1 MRIRKMPKIKKEAN
15 SKKIPKNL
23 FYYEIIGIIL
33 TIFSFFAL
41 ARLGKFGFYL
51 CLILKLLFGDWYFLF
66 IFLGIIVGLYFLLKH
81 QKLPITSLSFL
92 GYLLIFISLTVL
104 SHFSMHDYV
113 IQYSESY
120 FSTTASLYFDYFKTG
135 ALTSIVGGGLI
146 GMVLFYLFY
155 YLLAKPGIII
165 ICIGMI
171 LTGICF
177 LSKKTFIDY
186 VNFFKNGFQKL
197 LVFIRNRV
205 KKLKTN
211 VEKIN
216 NEYNS
221 SNNKKKL
228 PKQLICEEVTNTFKY
243 ENEVIVEELVTKI
256 KKALNNLCL
265 FHYEV
270 SKMITPNLYVF
281 KIKSFLKINITS
293 LENELKTTLNIPF
306 LIKMDMI
313 TNDIFI
319 EVNNY
324 NLYQLSLYDLK
335 EYFKTDAI
343 VLSVDDRN
351 NPVYLEKEN
360 NRVLIFSKD
369 LNFFINYLFQSLF
382 NKNTCVTLVDFSLKL
397 GKFEAYVDTFYNDF
411 SYIDELIKTLEDE
424 KTTYNNQMAIFIN
437 ISSNVSNLQSYL
449 QKIRYIMEIT
459 KEKNFLF
466 VVQIEKFIDTDS
478 YFYDSFNY
486 LIDASIEDREV
497 LSLFGFSSPLGLM
510 LGKEALLKND
520 DLVVRIASIIVKEK
534 EVSKL

>member
-1 MRIRKMPKIKKEAN
+1 MPKIKKEAN

-171 LTGICF
+171 LTWICF

>member
-1 MRIRKMPKIKKEAN
+1 
-15 SKKIPKNL
+15 
-23 FYYEIIGIIL
+23 
-33 TIFSFFAL
+33 
-41 ARLGKFGFYL
+41 
-51 CLILKLLFGDWYFLF
+51 
-66 IFLGIIVGLYFLLKH
+66 
-81 QKLPITSLSFL
+81 
-92 GYLLIFISLTVL
+92 
-104 SHFSMHDYV
+104 
-113 IQYSESY
+113 
-120 FSTTASLYFDYFKTG
+120 
-135 ALTSIVGGGLI
+135 
-146 GMVLFYLFY
+146 
-155 YLLAKPGIII
+155 
-165 ICIGMI
+165 
-171 LTGICF
+171 
-177 LSKKTFIDY
+177 
-186 VNFFKNGFQKL
+186 
-197 LVFIRNRV
+197 
-205 KKLKTN
+205 
-211 VEKIN
+211 
-216 NEYNS
+216 
-221 SNNKKKL
+221 
-228 PKQLICEEVTNTFKY
+228 
-243 ENEVIVEELVTKI
+243 
-256 KKALNNLCL
+256 
-265 FHYEV
+265 
-270 SKMITPNLYVF
+270 
-281 KIKSFLKINITS
+281 
-293 LENELKTTLNIPF
+293 
-306 LIKMDMI
+306 MDMI

>member
-1 MRIRKMPKIKKEAN
+1 MRIRKMPKTKKEAN

>member
-1 MRIRKMPKIKKEAN
+1 
-15 SKKIPKNL
+15 
-23 FYYEIIGIIL
+23 
-33 TIFSFFAL
+33 
-41 ARLGKFGFYL
+41 
-51 CLILKLLFGDWYFLF
+51 
-66 IFLGIIVGLYFLLKH
+66 
-81 QKLPITSLSFL
+81 
-92 GYLLIFISLTVL
+92 
-104 SHFSMHDYV
+104 
-113 IQYSESY
+113 
-120 FSTTASLYFDYFKTG
+120 
-135 ALTSIVGGGLI
+135 
-146 GMVLFYLFY
+146 
-155 YLLAKPGIII
+155 
-165 ICIGMI
+165 
-171 LTGICF
+171 
-177 LSKKTFIDY
+177 
-186 VNFFKNGFQKL
+186 
-197 LVFIRNRV
+197 
-205 KKLKTN
+205 
-211 VEKIN
+211 
-216 NEYNS
+216 
-221 SNNKKKL
+221 
-228 PKQLICEEVTNTFKY
+228 
-243 ENEVIVEELVTKI
+243 
-256 KKALNNLCL
+256 
-265 FHYEV
+265 
-270 SKMITPNLYVF
+270 
-281 KIKSFLKINITS
+281 
-293 LENELKTTLNIPF
+293 
-306 LIKMDMI
+306 MI

-382 NKNTCVTLVDFSLKL
+382 NKNTCVTLVDF
-397 GKFEAYVDTFYNDF
+397 E
-411 SYIDELIKTLEDE
+411 IIKTLEDE

>member
-486 LIDASIEDREV
+486 LIDTSIEDREV